1 VTTGRYCW
9 SACWRTPSKLEAGV
23 SIGNIYNYYEG
34 KEEIYLSVIQR
45 YELHMEKLRKKSLG
59 SVKDF
64 FDPARIAAYGTRDS
78 GNCLRQPK
86 RRSYG
91 PDV

>member
-1 VTTGRYCW
+1 MTV
-9 SACWRTPSKLEAGV
+9 EAGV
-23 SIGNIYNYYEG
+23 SIGNIYNYYKG

-59 SVKDF
+59 SMKDF
-64 FDPARIAAYGTRDS
+64 FDPARIAAYGTCDP
-78 GNCLRQPK
+78 GNRLRQPK
-86 RRSYG
+86 RRIHG